1 MNRIMKCI
9 LAALLVAQGT
19 SGILAIFG
27 VIDFAY
33 VGAVVITFLTV
44 AALYMLAD

>member
-9 LAALLVAQGT
+9 LTALLVVQGT
-19 SGILAIFG
+19 NGILAMLG

-33 VGAVVITFLTV
+33 VGAAVIASLTV